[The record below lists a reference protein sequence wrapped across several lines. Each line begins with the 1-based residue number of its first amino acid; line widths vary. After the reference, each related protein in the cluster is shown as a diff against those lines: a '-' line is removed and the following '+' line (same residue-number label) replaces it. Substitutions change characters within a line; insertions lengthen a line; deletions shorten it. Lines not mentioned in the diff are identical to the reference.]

1 MDITV
6 LGAGVIGV
14 TTAWFLNQNGHNVRV
29 IDQADGPGRE
39 ATLANGG
46 QLSAN
51 AAEPWANP
59 STLRTALSWL
69 FKDNMPLVFKPKP
82 NTDQWRWL
90 LTFLFECR
98 QQRYVSNLVHLANL
112 GTYSRQALD
121 ELRAELQLTYNDKQ
135 NGILLFFTDAEK
147 HQKAS
152 EAATRLAS
160 YGFKREA
167 LTAEECLAIEPA
179 LQSLGSQL
187 QGGIYSRHDQTG
199 DSYQFTEHLANKA
212 ASQGVT
218 FEYNTKITGFET
230 SGNTIKHVQLE
241 DQQGTRKTFNSDH
254 YVLCLGAASARIA
267 KQLGIRLNIYP
278 VKGYSITV
286 PIVDNALMIN
296 RGLNDTENRIA
307 FSRLGNSLRAAAT
320 AEISN
325 YDLTIDED
333 RCKRM
338 VARAVDLFPEALD
351 ASQAQ
356 YWAGLRPMTPSNLP
370 YIGQMQRYRNL
381 FVNTGH
387 GTLGWTQACGSA
399 KALASIVDGKSPNC
413 DFPFLGI

>member
-147 HQKAS
+147 QIGRDTS
-152 EAATRLAS
+152 E
-160 YGFKREA
+160 
-167 LTAEECLAIEPA
+167 
-179 LQSLGSQL
+179 LQSRG
-187 QGGIYSRHDQTG
+187 
-199 DSYQFTEHLANKA
+199 HL
-212 ASQGVT
+212 V
-218 FEYNTKITGFET
+218 
-230 SGNTIKHVQLE
+230 
-241 DQQGTRKTFNSDH
+241 
-254 YVLCLGAASARIA
+254 C
-267 KQLGIRLNIYP
+267 RL
-278 VKGYSITV
+278 
-286 PIVDNALMIN
+286 L
-296 RGLNDTENRIA
+296 L
-307 FSRLGNSLRAAAT
+307 
-320 AEISN
+320 
-325 YDLTIDED
+325 
-333 RCKRM
+333 
-338 VARAVDLFPEALD
+338 
-351 ASQAQ
+351 
-356 YWAGLRPMTPSNLP
+356 
-370 YIGQMQRYRNL
+370 
-381 FVNTGH
+381 
-387 GTLGWTQACGSA
+387 
-399 KALASIVDGKSPNC
+399 
-413 DFPFLGI
+413 